1 MKIFRH
7 YDDMPDS
14 CKGAVVAIGNFDG
27 VHLGH
32 QALIARTRKLA
43 REQSAPFG
51 ILAFEPHPQEF
62 FRPEAECFRL
72 TPFRTKARL
81 LAEHDVD
88 ILYALQFDAA
98 MAAKTAGE
106 FVCDV
111 LVNGLGVR
119 AVIVGA
125 DFQFGKGR
133 AGDAALLAE
142 AGRRFRFQ
150 VEVFDTVTANGAQKI
165 SSSDIRAALKQG
177 RPEVAAKLLG
187 HWWTIEAR
195 VEQGDGRGRELGFPT
210 ANMRLDGYLKPAFGI
225 YAVRT
230 TIVENERPL
239 GTYGAV
245 ASLGTR
251 PMFETDEALIE
262 SYLFDF
268 AGDLYGKHLAVELI
282 GYLRPEMKF
291 GSIDALK
298 AEMACDSEAARAALD
313 RAGVRC

>member
-1 MKIFRH
+1 M
-7 YDDMPDS
+7 
-14 CKGAVVAIGNFDG
+14 
-27 VHLGH
+27 
-32 QALIARTRKLA
+32 
-43 REQSAPFG
+43 
-51 ILAFEPHPQEF
+51 
-62 FRPEAECFRL
+62 
-72 TPFRTKARL
+72 
-81 LAEHDVD
+81 
-88 ILYALQFDAA
+88 
-98 MAAKTAGE
+98 
-106 FVCDV
+106 
-111 LVNGLGVR
+111 
-119 AVIVGA
+119 
-125 DFQFGKGR
+125 
-133 AGDAALLAE
+133 
-142 AGRRFRFQ
+142 
-150 VEVFDTVTANGAQKI
+150 
-165 SSSDIRAALKQG
+165 
-177 RPEVAAKLLG
+177 
-187 HWWTIEAR
+187 
-195 VEQGDGRGRELGFPT
+195 EQGDGRGRELGFPT

-251 PMFETDEALIE
+251 PMFVTDEALIE